1 MELMIVALYGLMI
14 PQVVAGLIGGLLGS
28 LISIKVELYGWR
40 LSILF
45 GIGSILCAGALSEY
59 LTITYAIKF
68 ILLHGVLGLLVGI
81 LGNAAIDALNLASV
95 DFTRKLVNIL
105 SNGILEIV
113 KELPKLIIK
122 KLEDGFNW
130 LKIFTR
136 KDKNE

>member
-1 MELMIVALYGLMI
+1 M
-14 PQVVAGLIGGLLGS
+14 
-28 LISIKVELYGWR
+28 
-40 LSILF
+40 
-45 GIGSILCAGALSEY
+45 
-59 LTITYAIKF
+59 
-68 ILLHGVLGLLVGI
+68 VGI

-130 LKIFTR
+130 LKVFTR
-136 KDKNE
+136 KDKDE

>member
-1 MELMIVALYGLMI
+1 MELMIVALYGLLI

-45 GIGSILCAGALSEY
+45 GIGSILCAGALAEY
-59 LTITYAIKF
+59 LTYSYDIEF
-68 ILLHGVLGLLVGI
+68 ILLHGALGLLVGI

-130 LKIFTR
+130 LKVFTR